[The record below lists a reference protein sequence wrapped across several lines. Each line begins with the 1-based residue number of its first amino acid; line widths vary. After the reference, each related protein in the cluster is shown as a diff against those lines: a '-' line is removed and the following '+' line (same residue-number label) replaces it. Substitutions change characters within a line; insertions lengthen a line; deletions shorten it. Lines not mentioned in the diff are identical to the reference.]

1 MGSSSTQTLEVTP
14 IMWAMDSPPPSP
26 QSNRSFSR
34 PASYLFLL
42 SMYLHVIYIV
52 LIFPF
57 IFGTLDLPQLKLGS
71 WDLVNKGDSALSS
84 QDVEGKI

>member
-1 MGSSSTQTLEVTP
+1 
-14 IMWAMDSPPPSP
+14 
-26 QSNRSFSR
+26 
-34 PASYLFLL
+34 
-42 SMYLHVIYIV
+42 MYLHVIYIV

-57 IFGTLDLPQLKLGS
+57 IFGTLDLLQLKLGS